1 MGKISILLV
10 KHPRIGKIRILSLN
24 LETAQKPS
32 IFCCFY
38 HCQAGPDFVVF
49 IIVRLVQIL
58 LFLSLSGWS
67 RFCCFY
73 HCQAGPDFVVFTI
86 VVCLSLCLSALPS
99 ICLSGIY
106 FVHLSP
112 LQVMQPTSLHL
123 LLGNMF

>member
-58 LFLSLSGWS
+58 LFISLSGWS

-86 VVCLSLCLSALPS
+86 VRLVQILLFLP
-99 ICLSGIY
+99 LSG
-106 FVHLSP
+106 
-112 LQVMQPTSLHL
+112 
-123 LLGNMF
+123 